1 MILNIEGNL
10 NRYYAQTL
18 CLVYFPGAK
27 FGEDEVEGDGVPVVG
42 MLVEDRDDGIY
53 SRVSIRLGE
62 RKSEADC
69 FVEFS
74 ELFPRERVRK
84 VASGHAMTLAAKDF
98 FGYISPWGL
107 LTGVRPA
114 KVAAQYLES
123 GYGVMKTRKLLAGEY
138 LLNPKK
144 AFLAT
149 SVAQTELKLTRGKT
163 DDLCSV
169 YISIPFCPTRCAY
182 CSFISASHKMLSMLG
197 DYLSLLLDDIR
208 STFKLI
214 RQLGK
219 TVATVYIGGGT
230 PTTLDA
236 RQLERLLKTVA
247 RCTDVS
253 ALEEFTLEAGRPD
266 TITADKLRIA
276 REYGVTRVSVNPQSL
291 SDEVLQNIGR
301 RHTAADF
308 FAAYDLAAASGIRDI
323 NTDLIVGLPGD
334 DFKRFS
340 HTLDEII
347 SLSPSN
353 ITVHTF
359 CFKRAADMSKKQ
371 GVEFTP
377 DVPSAAKCIQYSQLM
392 LPSAQYKPY
401 YMYRQKNAVGN
412 LENVGYAKPGSECMY
427 NIYMMEELHSIF
439 GVGAGAVTK
448 LVDHAGGTP
457 RMKRI
462 FAPKYPYE
470 YVRDIEKIR
479 AGVPETGIPSY
490 ADKVFEFFGLQPKN
504 PLKESS

>member
-1 MILNIEGNL
+1 MILHIHGDL
-10 NRYYAQTL
+10 NPYYAQTL
-18 CLVYFPGAK
+18 CLIYFPGAK
-27 FGEDEVEGDGVPVVG
+27 FGEDEVEADGVPVVDIS
-42 MLVEDRDDGIY
+42 VEDRADGIY
-53 SRVSIRLGE
+53 SRAVIRVGE
-62 RKSEADC
+62 KRAEADC
-69 FVEFS
+69 FVPFS

-84 VASGHAMTLAAKDF
+84 MASGHAVTLAAKDF

-123 GYGVMKTRKLLAGEY
+123 GYGVMKTRKLLTGEY
-138 LLNPKK
+138 FLNPKK
-144 AFLAT
+144 AYLAT
-149 SVAQTELKLTRGKT
+149 SVAQTELKLTRGKG

-182 CSFISASHKMLSMLG
+182 CSFISASHRMLKILD
-197 DYLSLLLDDIR
+197 DYLALLVEDVR
-208 STFKLI
+208 STFALI
-214 RQLGK
+214 RDLGK
-219 TVATVYIGGGT
+219 TVASIYIGGGT

-236 RQLERLLKTVA
+236 RGLETLLAAVA
-247 RCTDVS
+247 ESTDTA

-266 TITADKLRIA
+266 TITAEKLEIA
-276 REYGVTRVSVNPQSL
+276 RRYGVTRVSVNPQTL
-291 SDEVLQNIGR
+291 SDKVLENIGR

-308 FAAYDLAAASGIRDI
+308 FRAYDLVAASGIKDI

-334 DFKRFS
+334 DFKSFS
-340 HTLDEII
+340 HTLDEIVT
-347 SLSPSN
+347 LAPSN

-371 GVEFTP
+371 GTEFVP
-377 DVPSAAKCIQYSQLM
+377 DAPSAAKCIQYSQLM
-392 LPSAQYKPY
+392 LPGAQYKPY

-412 LENVGYAKPGSECMY
+412 LENVGYAKPGSACMY
-427 NIYMMEELHSIF
+427 NIYMMEEMHSIF

-448 LVDHAGGTP
+448 LVEHTGGAP

-470 YVRDIEKIR
+470 YLRDIEKLR
-479 AGVPETGIPSY
+479 AGDKKAGIPSY
-490 ADKVFEFFGLQPKN
+490 ADKVRAFFRVGEEEN
-504 PLKESS
+504 T

>member
-27 FGEDEVEGDGVPVVG
+27 FGEDEVERDGVPVVD
-42 MLVEDRDDGIY
+42 MFIEDRDDGIY

-62 RKSEADC
+62 KRSEADC
-69 FVEFS
+69 FIAFS

-114 KVAAQYLES
+114 KVAAQYLKS

-163 DDLCSV
+163 DNLCSV

-182 CSFISASHKMLSMLG
+182 CSFISASHKMLAMLD
-197 DYLSLLLDDIR
+197 DYLTLLLDDIR
-208 STFKLI
+208 STFETIK
-214 RQLGK
+214 RLGK

-236 RQLERLLKTVA
+236 RQLERLLKTIA
-247 RCTDVS
+247 SCTEVS

-334 DFKRFS
+334 SFQRFS
-340 HTLDEII
+340 RTLDQII

-371 GVEFTP
+371 GAEFIP
-377 DVPSAAKCIQYSQLM
+377 DVPGSAKCIQYSQLA

-412 LENVGYAKPGSECMY
+412 LENVGYAKQGSECMY

-448 LVDHAGGTP
+448 LVDNAGGML

-479 AGVPETGIPSY
+479 TGVPEAGIPSY
-490 ADKVFEFFGLQPKN
+490 AEKVFEFFGVRQKLPSKEN
-504 PLKESS
+504 P

>member
-27 FGEDEVEGDGVPVVG
+27 FGEDEVEGDGVPVVD
-42 MLVEDRDDGIY
+42 MVVEDRADGIY
-53 SRVSIRLGE
+53 SRVAIRLGE
-62 RKSEADC
+62 KKSEADC

-214 RQLGK
+214 KQLGK

-247 RCTDVS
+247 HCTDVS

-334 DFKRFS
+334 DFKTFS
-340 HTLDEII
+340 HTLDNII

-371 GVEFTP
+371 GVEFSP

-448 LVDHAGGTP
+448 LVEHTDGAP

-479 AGVPETGIPSY
+479 AGVPEAGIPSY
-490 ADKVFEFFGLQPKN
+490 ADKVLEFFGGQQKN
-504 PLKESS
+504 PSKENS

>member
-1 MILNIEGNL
+1 MILHIHGDL
-10 NRYYAQTL
+10 NPYYAQTL
-18 CLVYFPGAK
+18 CLIYFPGAK
-27 FGEDEVEGDGVPVVG
+27 FGEDEVESETVPVVDIF
-42 MLVEDRDDGIY
+42 VEDREDGIY
-53 SRVSIRLGE
+53 SRAAIRVGA
-62 RKSEADC
+62 KSAEADC
-69 FVEFS
+69 FVPFS

-84 VASGHAMTLAAKDF
+84 MASGHAVTLAAKEF

-123 GYGVMKTRKLLAGEY
+123 GYGVMKTRKLLVGEY
-138 LLNPKK
+138 FLNPKK
-144 AFLAT
+144 AYLAT

-182 CSFISASHKMLSMLG
+182 CSFISASHRMLSILD
-197 DYLSLLLDDIR
+197 DYLVLLVEDIR
-208 STFKLI
+208 RTFALI
-214 RQLGK
+214 RDLGK
-219 TVATVYIGGGT
+219 TVAAVYIGGGT

-236 RQLERLLKTVA
+236 RGLECLLAAVA
-247 RCTDVS
+247 ESTDVA

-266 TITADKLRIA
+266 TITAEKLEIA
-276 REYGVTRVSVNPQSL
+276 RRYGVTRISVNPQTL

-308 FAAYDLAAASGIRDI
+308 FRAYELAAASGIRDI

-334 DFKRFS
+334 NFKRFS
-340 HTLDEII
+340 QTLDTIL
-347 SLSPSN
+347 SLDPSN

-371 GVEFTP
+371 GEAFVP
-377 DVPSAAKCIQYSQLM
+377 DAQSAAKCIQYSQLM
-392 LPSAQYKPY
+392 LPGAQYKPY

-412 LENVGYAKPGSECMY
+412 LENVGYAKAGHACMY

-448 LVDHAGGTP
+448 LVEHTAGAP
-457 RMKRI
+457 RIKRI

-470 YVRDIEKIR
+470 YLRDIEKLR
-479 AGVPETGIPSY
+479 AGDAQAGIPSH
-490 ADKVFEFFGLQPKN
+490 ADKVRAFFRDDA
-504 PLKESS
+504 KEKI